1 MPLFPFFM
9 DICGADGLIVGG
21 GKHAL
26 EKVQRLLPFSPA
38 LRVIAPELLPE
49 LEAIPGIAIHR
60 RPFQESDLTPPPAF
74 VVVSTGDQTEDRR
87 IAALC
92 QAQRIPV
99 NVVDD
104 QPACTFVFPSLIT
117 RGKLSIGIS
126 TDGAS
131 PAAAVQLKQKVDALL
146 PDHTEEI
153 LDWLQ
158 AKRPAVL
165 QAIPDRRQRFSFHHR
180 LTETCFDL
188 DRPLSEEEFLQLLDA
203 QAARRDEA
211 AL

>member
-9 DICGADGLIVGG
+9 DIRGADGLIVGG

-49 LEAIPGIAIHR
+49 LEAISGIVISR
-60 RPFQESDLTPPPAF
+60 RHFQERDLTPPPAF
-74 VVVSTGDQTEDRR
+74 VVVSTGDQVEDRR
-87 IAALC
+87 ISALC

-131 PAAAVQLKQKVDALL
+131 PAAAVQLKRKVEALL
-146 PDHTEEI
+146 PDRTEEI

-165 QAIPDRRQRFSFHHR
+165 QAIPDRKRRFAFHHR
-180 LTETCFDL
+180 LTETCMEL
-188 DRPLSEEEFLQLLDA
+188 DRPLSEEEFLRLLT
-203 QAARRDEA
+203 AAGES
-211 AL
+211 

>member
-1 MPLFPFFM
+1 MPLFPFFT
-9 DICGADGLIVGG
+9 DLRGADGLIIGG

-26 EKVQRLLPFSPA
+26 EKVQRLLPFAPS
-38 LRVIAPELLPE
+38 LRVIAPEVLPA
-49 LEAIPGIAIHR
+49 LDAVPGISILR
-60 RPFQESDLTPPPAF
+60 RHFREEDLIPPPAF
-74 VVVSTGDQTEDRR
+74 VVISTGNQSEDRR

-131 PAAAVQLKQKVDALL
+131 PAAAVQLKRKIEGLL
-146 PDHTEEI
+146 PDRTEEI

-158 AKRPAVL
+158 SKRPIVL
-165 QAIPDRRQRFSFHHR
+165 HAISDRKRRFAFHHR
-180 LTETCFDL
+180 LTETCLEL
-188 DRPLSEEEFLQLLDA
+188 DRPLSEEEFQQLLEEETI
-203 QAARRDEA
+203 AASAE
-211 AL
+211 

>member
-1 MPLFPFFM
+1 MPLFPFFT
-9 DICGADGLIVGG
+9 DIRGARGVIAGG

-38 LRVIAPELLPE
+38 LQVIAPELLPE
-49 LEAIPGIAIHR
+49 LESVSGIAITR
-60 RPFQESDLTPPPAF
+60 RCFQDSDLTPPPAF
-74 VVVSTGDQTEDRR
+74 VVVSTGDRTEDHR

-131 PAAAVQLKQKVDALL
+131 PAAAVQLKRKVESLL

-153 LDWLQ
+153 LYWLQ
-158 AKRPAVL
+158 SMRPAVL
-165 QAIPDRRQRFSFHHR
+165 QAIPDRRQRFAFHHR
-180 LTETCFDL
+180 LTETCLEL
-188 DRPLSEEEFLQLLDA
+188 DRPLSEEEFLHLLA
-203 QAARRDEA
+203 EE
-211 AL
+211 L

>member
-9 DICGADGLIVGG
+9 DIRGADGLIVGG
-21 GKHAL
+21 GKHVL

-49 LEAIPGIAIHR
+49 LEAMSGIEIIHR
-60 RPFQESDLTPPPAF
+60 TFRESDLVPPPAF
-74 VVVSTGDQTEDRR
+74 VVVSTGNQTEDRR

-131 PAAAVQLKQKVDALL
+131 PAAAVQLKRKVESLL

-158 AKRPAVL
+158 AKRPTVL
-165 QAIPDRRQRFSFHHR
+165 QAIPDRKQRFAFHHH
-180 LTETCFDL
+180 LTETCLKL
-188 DRPLSEEEFLQLLDA
+188 DRVLSEEEFKHLLA
-203 QAARRDEA
+203 KATGE
-211 AL
+211 L